1 MYTLKTLLCTNC
13 RWTFNEPSIGKMG
26 GPSFSFLT
34 LVMRSSFVSLCLYP
48 RVPSN
53 ELRDVL
59 GNVVRQCAS
68 SLLGSYIHQE
78 LI

>member
-1 MYTLKTLLCTNC
+1 
-13 RWTFNEPSIGKMG
+13 MG

-34 LVMRSSFVSLCLYP
+34 LVMRSSFVSLCLDP

-59 GNVVRQCAS
+59 GNVVRWCVS
-68 SLLGSYIHQE
+68 SLLGSYVHRE